1 MYFLF
6 LLKSV
11 GSELLEMLSRFGYGG
26 AFVLGALD
34 RITISLIPT
43 EILLPA
49 YGFLVSMG
57 RMDLWLTFWIISFG
71 AVLGEL
77 VLFWVS
83 AKLGR
88 EVVERWGRYFFV
100 SKHDLQHLDR
110 LFAKHGTKIVFWG
123 RLLPVAR
130 SLVAI
135 PAGIGG
141 MNWKPFAAYSFLGI
155 LPYNFLF
162 MYLGTKAGEN
172 LEFFRQYFSVLE
184 KIAYAILIIAIVWY
198 VYRHLSKKHLTH
210 ND

>member
-88 EVVERWGRYFFV
+88 EVVERW
-100 SKHDLQHLDR
+100 
-110 LFAKHGTKIVFWG
+110 
-123 RLLPVAR
+123 
-130 SLVAI
+130 
-135 PAGIGG
+135 
-141 MNWKPFAAYSFLGI
+141 
-155 LPYNFLF
+155 
-162 MYLGTKAGEN
+162 
-172 LEFFRQYFSVLE
+172 
-184 KIAYAILIIAIVWY
+184 
-198 VYRHLSKKHLTH
+198 
-210 ND
+210 